1 MKKHI
6 LIIALLCSAFTLESH
21 AQYYGHYYYVRPP
34 RARIRTAPSM
44 HRPAAPR
51 KTVPKKPA
59 FTPTLN
65 ISIGYGFP
73 NLDKDHLL
81 DFYNYYKGGAS
92 QTGPVTGAIDY
103 QFSPNMSLGVMGTYG
118 KVSIPYYNYSSS
130 NNVPDFTGKLENWSI
145 MLNMMTY
152 FPTNTRKV
160 EPYLRGAIGVNN
172 WTQNYVDETGV
183 KVYDT
188 DNPSELAYQV
198 SLGARFNITKNA
210 GFYVEGGYG
219 KYILNGGLTLKF

>member
-6 LIIALLCSAFTLESH
+6 LIIVLLCSAFAYESN
-21 AQYYGHYYYVRPP
+21 AQYYEHYYYVRP
-34 RARIRTAPSM
+34 RARVK
-44 HRPAAPR
+44 AAPGMR
-51 KTVPKKPA
+51 KPSPHRQSVPKKPP

-73 NLDKDHLL
+73 NLDKEHLV

-92 QTGPVTGAIDY
+92 QTGPITGAIDY
-103 QFSPNMSLGVMGTYG
+103 QFSPNISLGLMGTYG
-118 KVSIPYYNYSSS
+118 KVSAPYYSYSSS
-130 NNVPDFTGKLENWSI
+130 NNIPDFTGKLENWSV

-152 FPTNTRKV
+152 FPTYTRKV
-160 EPYLRGAIGVNN
+160 EPYLRGAIGINN
-172 WTQNYVDETGV
+172 WKQNYVDETGV

-188 DNPSELAYQV
+188 DNPSEFAYQV
-198 SLGARFNITKNA
+198 SLGARFNVSKNA
-210 GFYVEGGYG
+210 GFYIEGGYG

>member
-6 LIIALLCSAFTLESH
+6 LIIVLLCSAFAYESN
-21 AQYYGHYYYVRPP
+21 AQYYGHYYYVRP
-34 RARIRTAPSM
+34 RARVK
-44 HRPAAPR
+44 AAPGMR
-51 KTVPKKPA
+51 KPAQHRQSVPKKPP

-73 NLDKDHLL
+73 NLDKEHLV

-92 QTGPVTGAIDY
+92 QTGPITGAIDY
-103 QFSPNMSLGVMGTYG
+103 QFSPNISLGLMGTYG
-118 KVSIPYYNYSSS
+118 KVSAPYYSYSSS
-130 NNVPDFTGKLENWSI
+130 NNIPDFTGKLENWSV

-152 FPTNTRKV
+152 FPTYTRKV
-160 EPYLRGAIGVNN
+160 EPYLRGAIGINN
-172 WTQNYVDETGV
+172 WKQNYVDETGV

-188 DNPSELAYQV
+188 DNPSEFAYQV
-198 SLGARFNITKNA
+198 SLGARFNVSKNA
-210 GFYVEGGYG
+210 GFHIEGGYG